1 MLPEFL
7 TAFDWGILVLCTM
20 LIGLSK
26 AGLRGVNIIVIPIFA
41 TYFGGK
47 SSASIILPLLVA
59 GDITAMF
66 IYHKKISWRHFL
78 RLLPA
83 AVLGLIAGMILG
95 QSISDNS
102 FRLIMAVIVLICL
115 ILMLYKEYSK
125 KSLSL
130 PDHWAAHAM
139 GGFSGGFTTM
149 VGNAAGPIMAVY
161 LLSMNLPKE
170 IFIGTGAV
178 FFLVVNLLKLPIHL
192 FVWKTMVIDTLLL
205 DAVLVPF
212 VFIGMF
218 AGLKIVRRIPEKPF
232 RLFIIFATFAG
243 TIKLFLS

>member
-1 MLPEFL
+1 MLPDFL
-7 TAFDWGILVLCTM
+7 TAFDWGILVLCAM
-20 LIGLSK
+20 LIGLNK

-59 GDITAMF
+59 GDITAIF
-66 IYHKKISWRHFL
+66 IYHKKISWIHFL

-83 AVLGLIAGMILG
+83 AMLGLIAGMILG
-95 QSISDNS
+95 QSISDET
-102 FRLIMAVIVLICL
+102 FRLIMAVLVLICL
-115 ILMLYKEYSK
+115 ILMIYKEFSRTP
-125 KSLSL
+125 LSL
-130 PDHWAAHAM
+130 PDHWASHAL

-178 FFLVVNLLKLPIHL
+178 FFLVVNLLKIPIHL
-192 FVWKTMVIDTLLL
+192 FVWKTMLPHTLLL

-212 VFIGMF
+212 VMIGMY
-218 AGLKIVRRIPEKPF
+218 AGLKIVKRIPEKPF
-232 RLFIIFATFAG
+232 RLFIIFATLTG